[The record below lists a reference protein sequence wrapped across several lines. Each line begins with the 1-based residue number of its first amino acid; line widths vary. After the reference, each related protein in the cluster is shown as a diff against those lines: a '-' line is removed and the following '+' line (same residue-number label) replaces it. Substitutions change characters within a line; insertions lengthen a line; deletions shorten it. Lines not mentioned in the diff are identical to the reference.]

1 MKEQTTES
9 NVMPDFLVELRDL
22 LSKYQLR
29 SIAVIVDVDDYINEK
44 FSISDRAF
52 VVRPAETDGLS
63 MLDDLHQLGIWLS
76 VMDGA
81 SQLTSVATTAL
92 NQRIQLSLELL
103 AKEME
108 KYDAVVPGNDSSV
121 QPL

>member
-1 MKEQTTES
+1 M
-9 NVMPDFLVELRDL
+9 
-22 LSKYQLR
+22 
-29 SIAVIVDVDDYINEK
+29 IDVLQ
-44 FSISDRAF
+44 R
-52 VVRPAETDGLS
+52 
-63 MLDDLHQLGIWLS
+63 LGVWLS

-92 NQRIQLSLELL
+92 KQHVQFSLELL

-108 KYDAVVPGNDSSV
+108 TYDAVVTAHDSSV

>member
-1 MKEQTTES
+1 M
-9 NVMPDFLVELRDL
+9 
-22 LSKYQLR
+22 
-29 SIAVIVDVDDYINEK
+29 IDVLQ
-44 FSISDRAF
+44 R
-52 VVRPAETDGLS
+52 
-63 MLDDLHQLGIWLS
+63 LGVWLS

-92 NQRIQLSLELL
+92 KQRVQFSLELL

-108 KYDAVVPGNDSSV
+108 KYDAVVPAHDSSV

>member
-1 MKEQTTES
+1 M
-9 NVMPDFLVELRDL
+9 
-22 LSKYQLR
+22 
-29 SIAVIVDVDDYINEK
+29 IDVLQ
-44 FSISDRAF
+44 R
-52 VVRPAETDGLS
+52 
-63 MLDDLHQLGIWLS
+63 LGVWLS

-81 SQLTSVATTAL
+81 SQLTSVAATGL

-108 KYDAVVPGNDSSV
+108 KYDAVVTAHDSSV

>member
-29 SIAVIVDVDDYINEK
+29 SIAVIVDVDDYVNKK

-92 NQRIQLSLELL
+92 NQRIQFSLELL

-108 KYDAVVPGNDSSV
+108 KYDAVVPAHDSSV